1 MRLTSRLLL
10 PYGIRKLKSLPAAAA
25 KRRILASGLERAQAQ
40 LVKSAEG
47 VQEPE
52 RRTLDFEDVVSAAA
66 ILS

>member
-10 PYGIRKLKSLPAAAA
+10 PYGIRKLQSRTAAAA
-25 KRRILASGLERAQAQ
+25 KLRIRASGLERAQAP

-52 RRTLDFEDVVSAAA
+52 RRTLDFEDVVGAAA
-66 ILS
+66 ILG